1 MRTLSSPLKEIMVT
15 VCFTSIP
22 PLGARLVH
30 SLRGGCDHSLGRPTK
45 TKNAGGECDCE
56 VSAALVSR
64 MSVVVNLACVNLG
77 EGRDRL
83 RNRAG

>member
-22 PLGARLVH
+22 PLGARLVR
-30 SLRGGCDHSLGRPTK
+30 SLRGGVTSRMADESTQSV
-45 TKNAGGECDCE
+45 AGGECDCE
-56 VSAALVSR
+56 ASAALVSR

-83 RNRAG
+83 MCRNG

>member
-22 PLGARLVH
+22 PLRARFVR
-30 SLRGGCDHSLGRPTK
+30 SLRGGVTSRMADEPRQWL
-45 TKNAGGECDCE
+45 AGGECDCE
-56 VSAALVSR
+56 ASAALVVR
-64 MSVVVNLACVNLG
+64 LSVVVNLACVNLG

-83 RNRAG
+83 MCKNG